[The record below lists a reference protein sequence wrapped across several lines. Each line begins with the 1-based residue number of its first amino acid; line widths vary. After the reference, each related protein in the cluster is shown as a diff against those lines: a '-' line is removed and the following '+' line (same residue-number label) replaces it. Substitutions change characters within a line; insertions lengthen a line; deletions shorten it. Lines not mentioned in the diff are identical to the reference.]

1 MTFVITGTHVDTGL
15 TRDEAGEKLRAR
27 GAKVTNSVSKN
38 TSFVVVGENA
48 GSKEKK
54 AHDLGIPCLDE
65 AGLAYTLENGVPPSL
80 SV

>member
-1 MTFVITGTHVDTGL
+1 MTFVITGTLAETGL
-15 TRDEAGEKLRAR
+15 SRDEAGQKLREL

-54 AHDLGIPCLDE
+54 ACDLGIPTIDE
-65 AGLAYTLENGVPPSL
+65 TQLAYIFTNERLDFA
-80 SV
+80 